1 MKKGQPY
8 GCPYL
13 VFRSLSR
20 LLLVDLGKAGYT
32 NIPRLNGFTALIATT
47 SKAI

>member
-8 GCPYL
+8 GYPYL
-13 VFRSLSR
+13 VFRSSSR
-20 LLLVDLGKAGYT
+20 LVLVGLGKAGYT
-32 NIPRLNGFTALIATT
+32 NKPRLNGFTVLIATT